1 MTISERQERILE
13 LLRQKP
19 KISVSEMSA
28 ILYVSE
34 PTVRRDLTE
43 LDSKGLIHKVYGG
56 AVLPDGAETL
66 IPFVFRENEKS
77 AAKTAMGRQAA
88 ELVKDG
94 MVVLLDGSTSAFHL
108 VPFLAGKKELTVV
121 TSGAKTALALAEAGL
136 CNYCT
141 GGKMLNNSYSYVG
154 AQAERFVRDINA
166 DIVFFSCRGLSADG
180 KVSDPSV
187 EEVNLRRVMMEH
199 STKTYL
205 LCDRSK
211 FGKTYFYNLCRTEEL
226 DGVISDGEISGLP
239 DASVGAE
246 CGKEGIPVVR
256 EPFVKDR
263 VQK

>member
-13 LLRQKP
+13 LLRQDP
-19 KISVSEMSA
+19 KINVSRLSA

-43 LDSKGLIHKVYGG
+43 LDAKGLIRKVYGG
-56 AVLPDGAETL
+56 AVLPEGAETL

-88 ELVKDG
+88 ALVEDG

-108 VPFLAGKKELTVV
+108 VPFLAAKKDLTVV

-154 AQAERFVRDINA
+154 AQAEQFVSGINA
-166 DIVFFSCRGLSADG
+166 DICFFSCRGLSDDG
-180 KVSDPSV
+180 RVSDPSV
-187 EEVNLRRVMMEH
+187 EEVNLRRVMLDN
-199 STKTYL
+199 STRRYL
-205 LCDRSK
+205 LCDKSK
-211 FGKTYFYNLCRTEEL
+211 FGKLYFYNLCTSDSL
-226 DGVISDGEISGLP
+226 DGVISE
-239 DASVGAE
+239 
-246 CGKEGIPVVR
+246 
-256 EPFVKDR
+256 
-263 VQK
+263 

>member
-13 LLRQKP
+13 LLRQDP
-19 KISVSEMSA
+19 KINVSRLSA

-43 LDSKGLIHKVYGG
+43 LDAKGLIRKVYGG
-56 AVLPDGAETL
+56 AVLPEGAQTL

-88 ELVKDG
+88 ALVEDG

-108 VPFLAGKKELTVV
+108 VPFLAAKKDLTVV

-154 AQAERFVRDINA
+154 AQAEQFVSGINA
-166 DIVFFSCRGLSADG
+166 DICFFSCRGLSDDG
-180 KVSDPSV
+180 RVSDPSV
-187 EEVNLRRVMMEH
+187 EEVNLRRVMLDH
-199 STKTYL
+199 STRRYL
-205 LCDRSK
+205 LCDKSK
-211 FGKTYFYNLCRTEEL
+211 FGKLYFYNLCTSDSL
-226 DGVISDGEISGLP
+226 DGVISE
-239 DASVGAE
+239 
-246 CGKEGIPVVR
+246 
-256 EPFVKDR
+256 
-263 VQK
+263 